1 VATSAATMSTQAT
14 PRSTAC
20 RSSPRRPRA
29 GAAASSAAD
38 EDDLPAAAM
47 ALILTAGTDLAWT
60 DLDGRAG
67 GGASWNEYLELIASR
82 SCCGGRR
89 RSEEGAGDR

>member
-1 VATSAATMSTQAT
+1 
-14 PRSTAC
+14 
-20 RSSPRRPRA
+20 
-29 GAAASSAAD
+29 
-38 EDDLPAAAM
+38 M